1 MNSFNSQ
8 PMDHLFL
15 REGTTYIK
23 IPLTD
28 IHYIQADG
36 NYAYIQTRDKRFAV
50 KRSLA
55 TIAEELEAG
64 DFVRASRGLLV
75 NFTQVNRI
83 SFADGVIEL
92 DDHQLKMGKAYHAD
106 IKSRMPRL

>member
-1 MNSFNSQ
+1 MN
-8 PMDHLFL
+8 HLFL
-15 REGTTYIK
+15 REGTSYLK
-23 IPLTD
+23 IPLED
-28 IHYIQADG
+28 IQYIEADG
-36 NYAYIQTRDKRFAV
+36 NYAYIQTREKRFAI

-55 TIAEELEAG
+55 AISEELEAG

-75 NFTQVNRI
+75 NFSQVNRV

-92 DDHQLKMGKAYHAD
+92 NEQQLKMGKAYHAD